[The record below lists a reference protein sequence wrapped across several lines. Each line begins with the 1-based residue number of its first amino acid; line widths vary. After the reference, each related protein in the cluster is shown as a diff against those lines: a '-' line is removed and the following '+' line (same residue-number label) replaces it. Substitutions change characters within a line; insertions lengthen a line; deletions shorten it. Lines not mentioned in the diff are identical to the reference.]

1 MSSWVYGRIDPDRY
15 THMNTHTH
23 MCTHMHTYTYMD
35 RYTYPST
42 HIYIYRHMH
51 IESEIH
57 TYITLAHLYVDTYFI
72 HTHNQGHMYI
82 PDIPTQI
89 DSIWRDTYIVY
100 ESHTVYI
107 RIKIVSQCWL
117 IPRSLWDVQTT
128 CNHRN
133 MF

>member
-42 HIYIYRHMH
+42 HIYIYRHMD

-72 HTHNQGHMYI
+72 HTHN
-82 PDIPTQI
+82 
-89 DSIWRDTYIVY
+89 
-100 ESHTVYI
+100 
-107 RIKIVSQCWL
+107 
-117 IPRSLWDVQTT
+117 
-128 CNHRN
+128 
-133 MF
+133 